1 MKFAI
6 ITHVNHIQ
14 VKDQYFGYAPYIHE
28 MNIWLKHSNQII
40 VVAPIIKENLT
51 PIDLP
56 YNHSNVKFK
65 TIPSINFTNLR
76 SCIKSILKLPL
87 ISWKL
92 FWAMKEADHI
102 HLRCP
107 GNIGLIACFIQIL
120 FPAKNK
126 TAKYAGNWDPKSK
139 QPVTYNLQKWIL
151 KNTFLTHNMKV
162 LVYGRWKNQ
171 TGNILPF
178 FTASY
183 SVVEK
188 EIFIKE
194 DISATVKII
203 FTGTL
208 VEGKNPLYAI
218 KLVEELNKRG
228 IDTTLDLYGEGVER
242 KCLEKYILQNG
253 LNKFVFLHGNQVK
266 EVLKKAYQKS
276 HFVILPSKSEGWPK
290 TIAEGMFWG
299 CVPLATNVSC
309 VPCMIDYGKRGLL
322 LKMNIKEDVDQLQML
337 LLDRAVFL
345 EKSKLASDWS
355 QNYTTEFFESQI
367 KELLQ

>member
-28 MNIWLKHSNQII
+28 MNIWLKYSNEII
-40 VVAPIIKENLT
+40 VVAPNVKADLT
-51 PIDLP
+51 PIDLA
-56 YNHSNVKFK
+56 YNHSSVKFK
-65 TIPSINFTNLR
+65 TIPSIKFTNLR
-76 SCIKSILKLPL
+76 SCLVSLLKLPL
-87 ISWKL
+87 ISWTL

-126 TAKYAGNWDPKSK
+126 TAKYAGNWDPKSN
-139 QPVTYNLQKWIL
+139 QPLTYNLQKWIL

-162 LVYGRWKNQ
+162 LVYGSWENQ
-171 TGNILPF
+171 TKNILPF

-183 SVVEK
+183 SVAEKEIVEK
-188 EIFIKE
+188 EEILT
-194 DISATVKII
+194 TVKFI

-218 KLVEELNKRG
+218 KLVEELNRRG
-228 IDTTLDLYGEGVER
+228 IDSTLDLYGDGIEKKG
-242 KCLEKYILQNG
+242 LEEYILQNT
-253 LNKFVFLHGNQVK
+253 LDKFVFLHGNQTK
-266 EVLKKAYQKS
+266 EVLKNAYQKS
-276 HFVILPSKSEGWPK
+276 HFVVLPSKSEGWPK

-299 CVPLATNVSC
+299 CVPLSTNVSC
-309 VPCMIDYGKRGLL
+309 VSYMIDYGKRGVL

-337 LLDRAVFL
+337 ILDRTVFL

-355 QNYTTEFFESQI
+355 QHYTTEFFESQI
-367 KELLQ
+367 KELLK